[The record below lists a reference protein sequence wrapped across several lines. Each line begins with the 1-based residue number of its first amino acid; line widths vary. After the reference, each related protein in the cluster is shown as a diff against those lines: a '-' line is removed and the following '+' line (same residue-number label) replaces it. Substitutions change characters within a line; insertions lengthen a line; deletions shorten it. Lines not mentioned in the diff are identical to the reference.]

1 MQEENNVPPDIKDI
15 TLDSNDTISQI
26 FDKILKRIL
35 LALSKPSVTAFINGM
50 FSESFPLDSEITYH
64 YTENVDGNLAIPNA
78 SNNFLGTHRG
88 NARRGCSGIRF
99 WRKRKIRLSR

>member
-1 MQEENNVPPDIKDI
+1 MLRKLLAHTPGRQITMQEENNIPPDIKDI

-64 YTENVDGNLAIPNA
+64 TG
-78 SNNFLGTHRG
+78 
-88 NARRGCSGIRF
+88 
-99 WRKRKIRLSR
+99 

>member
-26 FDKILKRIL
+26 FDKVLKRVL
-35 LALSKPSVTAFINGM
+35 LASSKPSVTAFINGM

-64 YTENVDGNLAIPNA
+64 YTENVDG
-78 SNNFLGTHRG
+78 S
-88 NARRGCSGIRF
+88 
-99 WRKRKIRLSR
+99 